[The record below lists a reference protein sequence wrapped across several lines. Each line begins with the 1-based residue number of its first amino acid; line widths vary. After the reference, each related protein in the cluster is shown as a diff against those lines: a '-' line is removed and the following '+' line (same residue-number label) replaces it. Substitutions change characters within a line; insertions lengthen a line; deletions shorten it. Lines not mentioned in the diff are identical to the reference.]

1 MESRNVAY
9 SANAEARQQA
19 LAINKVIR
27 NTFMLLSMTL
37 LVSTI
42 TALYAMASN
51 AAPVN
56 IWVMFGVFLGGPIL
70 IHFVRNSAIS
80 LPLVFLWTGFMGYIL
95 GPILNF
101 YLSLPNGDQIV
112 TTSLG
117 LTALIFFGL
126 TFYAMTTRKDF
137 SFLSGFL
144 TVGALVILAAILGNY
159 FFFQMPALSLAI
171 SAGAVILISGFML
184 FDVSRMV
191 NGGETNYVTMTVA
204 LFSNIYVLFLHLLNL
219 VSAFTGND

>member
-95 GPILNF
+95 GPILNV

-219 VSAFTGND
+219 VAAFTGND

>member
-70 IHFVRNSAIS
+70 IHFVRNSTIS

-95 GPILNF
+95 GPILNV

-219 VSAFTGND
+219 VAAFTGND

>member
-70 IHFVRNSAIS
+70 IHFVRNNAIS

>member
-19 LAINKVIR
+19 LAINKVVR

-95 GPILNF
+95 GPILSF
-101 YLSLPNGDQIV
+101 YLSLPNGEQIV

-126 TFYAMTTRKDF
+126 TFYAMTTRRDF

-144 TVGALVILAAILGNY
+144 MVGALVILAAILGNY

>member
-42 TALYAMASN
+42 TALYAIASN

-95 GPILNF
+95 GPILNV

-219 VSAFTGND
+219 VAAFTGND

>member
-56 IWVMFGVFLGGPIL
+56 IWVMFGAFLGGPIL

-126 TFYAMTTRKDF
+126 TFYAMTTRRDF

>member
-56 IWVMFGVFLGGPIL
+56 VWVMFGVFLGGPIL